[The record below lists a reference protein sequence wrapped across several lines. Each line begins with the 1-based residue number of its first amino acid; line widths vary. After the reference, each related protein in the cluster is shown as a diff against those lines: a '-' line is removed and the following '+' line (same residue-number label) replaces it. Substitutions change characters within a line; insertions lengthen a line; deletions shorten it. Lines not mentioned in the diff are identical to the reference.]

1 MNKKLSIFPRL
12 IQSLT
17 NGLTIVAQ
25 HEKIIATTLSP
36 LEGKKYLSSLYKY
49 MYKKQFLEWYD
60 E

>member
-36 LEGKKYLSSLYKY
+36 LEGKKHLSIILIHV
-49 MYKKQFLEWYD
+49 
-60 E
+60 